1 MFFVEIIVNRLKKL
15 DILPVTSS
23 FWRLAAHNP
32 RHSELFTWRKAPAD
46 REVQDPPERNHRHTA
61 RRRRQDVARFAT
73 TPFGGAGCGGGEK
86 IGVA

>member
-32 RHSELFTWRKAPAD
+32 RHSELFT
-46 REVQDPPERNHRHTA
+46 
-61 RRRRQDVARFAT
+61 
-73 TPFGGAGCGGGEK
+73 
-86 IGVA
+86 